1 MEHKKFCNFALMM
14 KKITLMTGLL
24 AAFCL
29 LALATGCDQS
39 RGSEKMDYTLTC
51 TVDSP
56 QPPDSATLLVL
67 EDEYNRL
74 RVCATA
80 HAADR
85 TFAFNGQTEGAK
97 VALIRLDNDSIHPF
111 LFILEPGHTDIHLK
125 PNAWH
130 ISGGPQNTDYQW
142 FVNKRNALMNQ
153 RVALW
158 QEYLKADSVGTLN
171 REEELRLVRQD
182 SLLNDSVQR
191 MTVKRINRG
200 DAVGRIIRERYGS
213 QLDREHARQ
222 LK

>member
-29 LALATGCDQS
+29 LALTTGCDE
-39 RGSEKMDYTLTC
+39 RAGKMDYALTC
-51 TVDSP
+51 TIDSP

-67 EDEYNRL
+67 EDDYNRL
-74 RVCATA
+74 RVCGTA
-80 HAADR
+80 HADSR
-85 TFAFNGQTEGAK
+85 SFTFRGQTDGAR

-111 LFILEPGHTDIHLK
+111 LFVLEPGHTDIRLK
-125 PNAWH
+125 PDAWS
-130 ISGGPQNTDYQW
+130 ISGSLQNADYQR
-142 FVNKRNALMNQ
+142 FVNRRNAIINQ

-158 QEYLKADSVGTLN
+158 QEYLKAGDEGSLN
-171 REEELRLVRQD
+171 REQEHRLVLQD

-191 MTVKRINRG
+191 MTVERINRG
-200 DAVGRIIRERYGS
+200 DAVGRVVRERYAS